1 MRDADFM
8 KRILISFTAGITLT
22 LGFPTVVALVLK
34 SGDTNAIIRVSGW
47 VKIQVECKHTLASVA
62 RFAGLGTL
70 ETTDLKLTTS
80 SSG

>member
-34 SGDTNAIIRVSGW
+34 SGDTNAIIRVTGW
-47 VKIQVECKHTLASVA
+47 VK
-62 RFAGLGTL
+62 
-70 ETTDLKLTTS
+70 DS
-80 SSG
+80 S